1 MKIVITKKARKAL
14 DKIPTR
20 DGARIISK
28 ILGLKENPYNPQLK
42 KLTDQP
48 GFRLRVGDYR
58 VLYLID
64 TINNKIVIGRIK
76 HRKDVYRFL

>member
-1 MKIVITKKARKAL
+1 MRIVITKKARKEL

-20 DGARIISK
+20 VRARIVSK
-28 ILGLKENPYNPQLK
+28 ILGLKEKPCNPQSK

-64 TINNKIVIGRIK
+64 TAGGKIVIGRIK
-76 HRKDVYRFL
+76 HRRDVYRF